1 MIINEKLN
9 NDLFSD
15 KERYKQLIRNEKLS
29 ENVKMNEEKKIL
41 NEKNE
46 N

>member
-1 MIINEKLN
+1 VIINEKLN

>member
-1 MIINEKLN
+1 VIINEKSN

-15 KERYKQLIRNEKLS
+15 EERYKQLIRNEKLNK
-29 ENVKMNEEKKIL
+29 NVKMKKEKKIV